1 MILFGLLLTVLGL
14 CGGLFFQQA
23 QAARSLDE
31 VTRNNLVTASIAC
44 LVVGIVIFVLGILL
58 P

>member
-1 MILFGLLLTVLGL
+1 MMLLGLLLLALGL

-44 LVVGIVIFVLGILL
+44 LVVGIVVVLLGILL
-58 P
+58 